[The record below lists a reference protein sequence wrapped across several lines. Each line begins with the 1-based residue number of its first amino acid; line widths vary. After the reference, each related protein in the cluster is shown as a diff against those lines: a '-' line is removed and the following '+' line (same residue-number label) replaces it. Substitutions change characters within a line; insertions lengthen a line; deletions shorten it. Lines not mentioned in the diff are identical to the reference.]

1 MKSML
6 FKVTPN
12 HVKYSD
18 NPRFNIDDL
27 PRKNF
32 PYLWHLKIPILPAFS
47 VSYFSI
53 EHRGDLVF
61 SVIRD
66 DINSD
71 VVIVET
77 DMPFLHDFEQISVVV
92 HYNGI
97 RNYSLLFPWVE
108 VDGLKCDLG
117 SFYEEAEKNF
127 DQGAWLSFALMCGA
141 VFEGMLYDKLGY
153 PSENN
158 FNYMTNIAYDRN
170 VIDKQQKVIIDKVR
184 KLRNRIHCNRF
195 NKPYVSRTDA
205 MDMKSILDRLIKDFS
220 L

>member
-12 HVKYSD
+12 YVKYSN
-18 NPRFNIDDL
+18 NPKFNHDDI
-27 PRKNF
+27 PRKNYPF
-32 PYLWHLKIPILPAFS
+32 LWHLKIPILPAFS

-61 SVIRD
+61 SVTRD

-77 DMPFLHDFEQISVVV
+77 DTPHLHEFEQLSVVV

-97 RNYSLLFPWVE
+97 RNYSSLFPWVE
-108 VDGLKCDLG
+108 EGGLNRDLG
-117 SFYEEAEKNF
+117 LFYEEAEKNF
-127 DQGAWLSFALMCGA
+127 DQGAWLSFSLMCGA
-141 VFEGMLYDKLGY
+141 VFEGMLYAKLGY

-158 FNYMTNIAYDRN
+158 FNLMTKIAYDKN
-170 VIDKQQKVIIDKVR
+170 VINEQQKGIIDKVR
-184 KLRNRIHCNRF
+184 TLRNRIHCNKF

-205 MDMKSILDRLIKDFS
+205 MDMKSILDTLIKDFS